1 MGLAL
6 VDNDVLLKTA
16 AYGLLGSLLTSR
28 PYGAVTFA
36 MLGTAIYVVPK
47 RLKKRIVSPEQLQPA
62 LKEFQDSL
70 SAISLL
76 EPTDAEVSLAADLEL
91 AAQVG
96 NLDLDVGESILCAV
110 LIHRRINF
118 LFTGDKRAIAAI
130 GSLTSGGRYQELF
143 GRLVC
148 LEQLILWLLWHVK
161 NVDLCLCICTKPEI
175 DRSLSNCFS
184 CSSRNS
190 SIDSILEGIA
200 SYTNEIASKAP
211 HVLFDTSQFFRNT
224 A

>member
-1 MGLAL
+1 MSQAL

-16 AYGLLGSLLTSR
+16 AYGVLGSLLSSR
-28 PYGAVTFA
+28 PYGAATFA

-47 RLKKRIVSPEQLQPA
+47 RLKKRIASPEQLHPA

-70 SAISLL
+70 STISLL
-76 EPTDAEVSLAADLEL
+76 EPTDAEVNLAADLEL

-110 LIHRRINF
+110 LIHRRIDF

-130 GSLTSGGRYQELF
+130 GSLTTEGQYQELF
-143 GRLVC
+143 GRVVC
-148 LEQLILWLLWHVK
+148 LEQLILWLLLHAK
-161 NVDLCLCICTKPEI
+161 SVDLCLCICAKPEI
-175 DRSLSNCFS
+175 DRSLSNCFG

-190 SIDSILEGIA
+190 SINSILEGIA
-200 SYTNEIASKAP
+200 SYTNEIESKAP
-211 HVLFDTSQFFRNT
+211 RVLVDTSQFFRNT